1 LQLEDFGTKAFAT
14 KFPDLTDSIHIS
26 AKQLFSFLERAE
38 VKARRLKQGEGLITS
53 DKPWIR
59 KRRRDSTPPEQL
71 DLDRE
76 GRFAEDEERAAK
88 KAMMD
93 DGSYMASPSDTDLE

>member
-1 LQLEDFGTKAFAT
+1 VE
-14 KFPDLTDSIHIS
+14 
-26 AKQLFSFLERAE
+26 
-38 VKARRLKQGEGLITS
+38 QGEGLTRS

-71 DLDRE
+71 DLDHE

-88 KAMMD
+88 KAVVD
-93 DGSYMASPSDTDLE
+93 DASSKRI